1 MASYLKLFVDCLEK
15 YQKLSDSEFGRLVR
29 AALQYKATGA
39 EPTDLGLEELLWDG
53 IKLDIDRDTEK
64 YANVVAARSEAG
76 KKGGRPKKQKK
87 QMLFWESKK
96 SQDKDKEEDKDKDKE
111 EDKDNPPPKSPQGER
126 FERFW
131 ACYPRK
137 VGKGNARK
145 IFAKLKPSEE
155 MLGRMI
161 RAVELAKQS
170 PQWQRDGGQ
179 YIPHPATWLNQERW
193 EDEEPEAEPD
203 RPPVAMNWV
212 VPNPDSDNWE
222 DLVP

>member
-39 EPTDLGLEELLWDG
+39 EPTDLGREELLWDG

-64 YANVVAARSEAG
+64 YASVVAARTEAG

-87 QMLFWESKK
+87 QMLFEESKK
-96 SQDKDKEEDKDKDKE
+96 SQDKDKDKE
-111 EDKDNPPPKSPQGER
+111 EDKDNIPPKSPQGER

-155 MLGRMI
+155 MLGGMI

-179 YIPHPATWLNQERW
+179 YIPYPATWLNQERW
-193 EDEEPEAEPD
+193 EDSPGDDLPDRRKSYDIQDLEDLAVFDLPEA
-203 RPPVAMNWV
+203 
-212 VPNPDSDNWE
+212 
-222 DLVP
+222 L

>member
-39 EPTDLGLEELLWDG
+39 EPTDLGREELLWDG

-64 YANVVAARSEAG
+64 YASVVAARTEAG

-87 QMLFWESKK
+87 QMLFEESKK
-96 SQDKDKEEDKDKDKE
+96 SQDKDKDKE
-111 EDKDNPPPKSPQGER
+111 EDKDNIPPKSPQGER

-131 ACYPRK
+131 SCYPRK

-170 PQWQRDGGQ
+170 PQWQREGGQ
-179 YIPHPATWLNQERW
+179 YIPYPATWLTQERW
-193 EDEEPEAEPD
+193 EDSPGDDLPDRRKSYDIQDLEALAVFDLPEA
-203 RPPVAMNWV
+203 
-212 VPNPDSDNWE
+212 
-222 DLVP
+222 L